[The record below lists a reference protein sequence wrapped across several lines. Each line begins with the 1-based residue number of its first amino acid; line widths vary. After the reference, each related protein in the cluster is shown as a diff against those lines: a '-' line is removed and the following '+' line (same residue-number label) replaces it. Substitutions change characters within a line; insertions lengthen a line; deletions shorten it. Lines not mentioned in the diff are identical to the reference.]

1 MSLSIGL
8 PASFVSITQPAGV
21 AGHASPIDSEQ
32 DDASKGLLLA
42 LGDASAEPAKESAT
56 GLGKVVDTLVDR
68 LADLHERLRKLR
80 QELRAA
86 LKSVQPDVVR
96 LPRIL
101 SLQRQVM
108 LTNSDIQLVSGLL
121 ITTLNQPTT
130 TLSTQA

>member
-8 PASFVSITQPAGV
+8 PASFVSITHPAGA
-21 AGHASPIDSEQ
+21 AGHASPVDSEHS
-32 DDASKGLLLA
+32 DASERLA
-42 LGDASAEPAKESAT
+42 FGDASARSAKDTGT

-121 ITTLNQPTT
+121 ITTLNQPTA

>member
-1 MSLSIGL
+1 MSLSVGL
-8 PASFVSITQPAGV
+8 PASFVAITSATSAGNT
-21 AGHASPIDSEQ
+21 SPIDKQPDEAA
-32 DDASKGLLLA
+32 DALSRA
-42 LGDASAEPAKESAT
+42 FGDASAQPAKEAGT

-80 QELRAA
+80 QELREA

-121 ITTLNQPTT
+121 ITALNHPST
-130 TLSTQA
+130 TLSTQV

>member
-8 PASFVSITQPAGV
+8 PASFVSITHPAGA
-21 AGHASPIDSEQ
+21 AGHASPVDSEQ
-32 DDASKGLLLA
+32 SDASERLA
-42 LGDASAEPAKESAT
+42 FGDASARSAKDTGT

>member
-8 PASFVSITQPAGV
+8 PVSFVSITHPAGA
-21 AGHASPIDSEQ
+21 AGHASPVDSEHS
-32 DDASKGLLLA
+32 DASERLA
-42 LGDASAEPAKESAT
+42 FGDASARSAKDTGT

>member
-8 PASFVSITQPAGV
+8 PASFVAITGATGAG
-21 AGHASPIDSEQ
+21 GASPVDAVQ
-32 DDASKGLLLA
+32 DEEHEASPLA
-42 LGDASAEPAKESAT
+42 LGNTSAQSGKKNGT

-80 QELRAA
+80 QELREA

-121 ITTLNQPTT
+121 ITALNHPST
-130 TLSTQA
+130 TLSTQV